1 MPDIVVTEVQNRQ
14 EGWRGALSTILIL
27 VAAPVVALLLINF
40 VFQSYQ
46 VSGPSMQ
53 TTFQDN
59 DRLIVNKIPRTIAK
73 ITGKAYI
80 PDRGDII
87 IFAKHGVQEFGS
99 QSDKQLIKRVIGLP
113 GERIIVK
120 DGKITIINSEFPNGF
135 DPDTSEE
142 WKDNLSAT
150 TGNVDVTLGED
161 EIFVCGDNRSNSLD
175 SRTIGPISAADI
187 IGKLTFR
194 LFPIGEA
201 KSF

>member
-53 TTFQDN
+53 TTLQDN